1 MSDLNTENRRS
12 GHAESDAEPY
22 YTEGNSEYRRRMVE
36 KEAEQ
41 ELNQEL
47 NSDFEDRAQKRYRKR
62 NAKSIEKE
70 EKREAREARKEAKH
84 EAHEE
89 AVREKQEKRRKAPYG
104 SSGFRAFM
112 RIFGIVFVIFA
123 AFFIHS
129 VIKIDLLPVNKLH
142 LVIGI
147 SAAVT
152 AVLAIFLIKGKT
164 RPWVRVTA
172 FVLSIALMSGYSYG
186 LYQLR
191 QTDKFFDG
199 ITDIDTQQA
208 SFYLIAKKSDSAS
221 YPEGYKGKSVA
232 SYMTQDESYVDAWDK
247 LDKSCSPLVTKYAD
261 VDAAAQYFLAGSFKG
276 LFVSRDHYRTICS
289 DDKSFKKKTKIV
301 KKFKVDVDSGIDL
314 KHVNVRTQTFN
325 IYVSGLDT
333 SGGIHNASR
342 SDVNMIVTV
351 DPVKHRVL
359 LTSIP
364 RDTVVTLRDKGGA
377 QDKLTHT
384 GIYGV
389 STTINAVQ
397 DLLGV
402 DMNYYVKV
410 NYSTVIHFI
419 NAIGGIDVVSDY
431 EFDTHGQ
438 AAQYHFV
445 KGVNHLNGRQA
456 LAFARERKAF
466 SDGDV
471 QRNRDQQK
479 VMSAMIKKMTSSTT
493 LLTSYSSI
501 LRKCRNYIQVSMT
514 GEEMKSLIKMQI
526 ANGYDWKI
534 KKQELGGTGDSAQ
547 CYSTGSSY
555 VFVMRPG
562 DDDIVKVR
570 KKIEAYGG

>member
-1 MSDLNTENRRS
+1 MSDLNTEHKI
-12 GHAESDAEPY
+12 HAESDAEPY
-22 YTEGNSEYRRRMVE
+22 YTEESSEYRKRRIE

-41 ELNQEL
+41 ELNHEL
-47 NSDFEDRAQKRYRKR
+47 DHDFEDRAQKRYRKR
-62 NAKSIEKE
+62 NAKKIEKE
-70 EKREAREARKEAKH
+70 EKRKARQARTEERHEAREAAR
-84 EAHEE
+84 
-89 AVREKQEKRRKAPYG
+89 RERNDKRRKAPYG

-112 RIFGIVFVIFA
+112 RIFGIAFIIFA
-123 AFFIHS
+123 IFFIHS

-142 LVIGI
+142 LVTAA
-147 SAAVT
+147 SAALTVLI
-152 AVLAIFLIKGKT
+152 AVFLIKKKT
-164 RPWVRVTA
+164 RPWVRITA
-172 FVLSIALMSGYSYG
+172 FVLSIALMSGYSYA
-186 LYQLR
+186 LYQLN

-208 SFYLIAKKSDSAS
+208 SFYLIAKKSGGTS
-221 YPEGYKGKSVA
+221 YPSDFEDAAVA
-232 SYMTQDESYVDAWDK
+232 SYMTQDETYVDAWNK
-247 LDKSCSPLVTKYAD
+247 LSRSCSPEITKYAD
-261 VDAAAQYFLAGSFKG
+261 VDAAAQYFLSGSFKG

-289 DDKSFKKKTKIV
+289 DLKGFKKKTKIV
-301 KKFKVDVDSGIDL
+301 KRIRVDVDSGIEL
-314 KHVNVRTQTFN
+314 KHVNVKTQTFN

-333 SGGIHNASR
+333 AGGIHNASR

-351 DPVKHRVL
+351 DPVKHKIL

-364 RDTVVTLRDKGGA
+364 RDTVVTMQDKGGVT
-377 QDKLTHT
+377 DKLTHT

-389 STTINAVQ
+389 SETIKSVQ

-410 NYSTVIHFI
+410 NYSTVIRFI

-445 KGVNHLNGRQA
+445 KGINHLNGRQA

-479 VMSAMIKKMTSSTT
+479 VMSAMIKKVTSSKT

-501 LRKCRNYIQVSMT
+501 LKKCRNYIQVNMT
-514 GEEMKSLIKMQI
+514 GEEMKTLIKMQI

-534 KKQELGGTGDSAQ
+534 RKQELKGTGNLAQ

-555 VFVMRPG
+555 VYVMEPSEKS
-562 DDDIVKVR
+562 IAKIR
-570 KKIEAYGG
+570 KRIEAYGG